1 MNQAHIPDL
10 GETIPA
16 RLQDS
21 GSAAV
26 RERILQAAGAAFAE
40 RGYAGVNL
48 SELAIG
54 LGLPR
59 DRLMA
64 FYPNKPALARE
75 VVSHQAR
82 RWESLAVRTL
92 EGDGPL
98 LDEIEALTF
107 RLASSYRVDPVA
119 RGGSRLSAERPLVPG
134 QLPRPALAGLPQ
146 RLATLLAEAQCR
158 GEVRP
163 CVDPFRVADVIVAFF
178 HGAQAVSQRQA
189 WEPRSRRLP
198 GALLGG
204 GQTVP
209 RRRGPPLIVRAPG
222 GP

>member
-1 MNQAHIPDL
+1 M
-10 GETIPA
+10 PA
-16 RLQDS
+16 RREDGQ
-21 GSAAV
+21 SAAV

-82 RWESLAVRTL
+82 SWESMAVRTL

-98 LDEIEALTF
+98 LDGIEALTF
-107 RLASSYRVDPVA
+107 QLASSYQVDAVA
-119 RGGSRLSAERPLVPG
+119 RGGSRLSAERPVVPG
-134 QLPRPALAGLPQ
+134 QLPRPALAVLPQ
-146 RLATLLAEAQCR
+146 WFATLLTEAQRR

-163 CVDPFRVADVIVAFF
+163 GVDPSHVAEVIVAFF

-189 WEPRSRRLP
+189 GNEDLAASLEHFWAMARPFL
-198 GALLGG
+198 GAKARHR
-204 GQTVP
+204 T
-209 RRRGPPLIVRAPG
+209 
-222 GP
+222 